1 MDTAVLISILTAAA
15 ILLFGAG
22 LFYYINDLRARRKL
36 LQRVQESEET
46 GFREIIPDLV
56 APKNAI
62 KDFFMKIVTP
72 LGHRTKPKNAEEV
85 SFVRRR
91 LLNAGYRGQNTM
103 VTFFGTKVLL
113 AVVLPVS
120 FFLFKL
126 VFLKPIAQSSF
137 ILLCIFFALIGFYLP
152 NAWLRFKIGQRKEKI
167 TEGFPDALDL
177 LVVCVEA
184 GMGLDSAIRRVGD
197 ETKLSSPILSDELH
211 LLNLELMAGK
221 PRQSALRNLAIR
233 TGLEDVSSFV
243 TLLIQTDKF
252 GTSIGTALR
261 IHSDGMRTK
270 RYQKAEEQAGKLPV
284 KLVFP
289 LILCIFPTLFVAL
302 IGPAV
307 IRIIRVLF
315 PTVVGQ

>member
-1 MDTAVLISILTAAA
+1 MDTAVLISILTAGA

-22 LFYYINDLRARRKL
+22 LFYYVNDLRARRKL
-36 LQRVQESEET
+36 IQRIKEDEET
-46 GFREIIPDLV
+46 GLREIIPDLV
-56 APKNAI
+56 SSRNAV
-62 KDFFMKIVTP
+62 KDFFLKIVTP
-72 LGHRTKPKNAEEV
+72 LGHRTQPKSSEEI
-85 SFVRRR
+85 SSVRKR
-91 LLNAGYRGQNTM
+91 LLNAGWRGQNTM
-103 VTFFGTKVLL
+103 VIFFGTKVLL

-137 ILLCIFFALIGFYLP
+137 MLLCIFLALIGFYLP
-152 NAWLRFKIGQRKEKI
+152 NAWLRLRIAKRKEKI

-177 LVVCVEA
+177 LVVCVES

-197 ETKLSSPILSDELH
+197 EMKLSNPILGDEFN

-243 TLLIQTDKF
+243 TLLIQTDRF
-252 GTSIGTALR
+252 GTSIGIALR
-261 IHSDGMRTK
+261 VHSDGMRTR
-270 RYQKAEEQAGKLPV
+270 RYQKAEEIAAKLPV

-289 LILCIFPTLFVAL
+289 LILCIFPTLFVAI

-307 IRIIRVLF
+307 IRIVRVLF
-315 PTVVGQ
+315 PTVLK